1 MFFTIALGLV
11 LFADV
16 RLSIFFFLPTHQV
29 HTLILGPAG
38 YRAADCM
45 RAGGIMT
52 LLFWAVSLIMLNFIY

>member
-16 RLSIFFFLPTHQV
+16 RLSIFFFLSTHQV
-29 HTLILGPAG
+29 NALIMGAVG
-38 YRAADCM
+38 YRATDCM

-52 LLFWAVSLIMLNFIY
+52 LLFWAVNLIMLNLIY